1 MGKVLCS
8 TARRSTF
15 ALALAVGV
23 AGAIALPASA
33 ASHGQP
39 TKHHR
44 TGHAST
50 GTKVAGGSA
59 VLGPAVKYVRTKNG
73 TVRQVR

>member
-1 MGKVLCS
+1 MGTVLVL
-8 TARRSTF
+8 TARRSAV

-33 ASHGQP
+33 ASPPQP

-44 TGHAST
+44 SGHAST
-50 GTKVAGGSA
+50 STKVGSGTA
-59 VLGPAVKYVRTKNG
+59 VLGPAVKYVRLKDG
-73 TVRQVR
+73 TIRQVR

>member
-1 MGKVLCS
+1 MGKVLSS
-8 TARRSTF
+8 TARRSAV

-33 ASHGQP
+33 ASQAQP

-44 TGHAST
+44 AGHAST
-50 GTKVAGGSA
+50 GKKASGGNA
-59 VLGPAVKYVRTKNG
+59 VLGPAVKYVRTRNG

>member
-1 MGKVLCS
+1 MGKVLSS
-8 TARRSTF
+8 TARRSAL

-33 ASHGQP
+33 ATHAQP

-50 GTKVAGGSA
+50 GTKVGGGSA
-59 VLGPAVKYVRTKNG
+59 VLGPAVKYVRTKSG
-73 TVRQVR
+73 AVRRVR